1 MKKTFNIFGEI
12 VADEASMF
20 SYEDTTPQQ
29 VSSFLEHCNEDDEIE
44 FQISSPGGDV
54 NACIAICNL
63 IKNCKNKTTSIV
75 LGLAASS
82 ASVIACACDELKMYK
97 NSMLM
102 VHLPW
107 TGLYGNSEELR
118 KTADVLDKYGDAII
132 NVYKSKFNKSNEE
145 ILDFMKNETW
155 ITGEYAKDFGLNYVL
170 LEDDNEIKI
179 AACANKPTYKNAP
192 KNINDYLK
200 ISKKD
205 DNMPKP
211 TKDIVKEPVENK
223 VQETISNTD
232 VDNTE
237 KTVEDKPVETVE
249 NKVETVTLEECEKR
263 VSGMQS
269 TMAKQIDSLK
279 KEHEGIVNDL
289 KVQLEAKIKE
299 LDTAK
304 NESISLKQSLDDT
317 TKELQ
322 TTVSALEEKTKALE
336 TLNANVNSLAEEL
349 PTMEEGLKKCKTPAE
364 KVAFLKSGK
373 YKRN

>member
-1 MKKTFNIFGEI
+1 M
-12 VADEASMF
+12 
-20 SYEDTTPQQ
+20 
-29 VSSFLEHCNEDDEIE
+29 
-44 FQISSPGGDV
+44 
-54 NACIAICNL
+54 
-63 IKNCKNKTTSIV
+63 
-75 LGLAASS
+75 
-82 ASVIACACDELKMYK
+82 
-97 NSMLM
+97 
-102 VHLPW
+102 
-107 TGLYGNSEELR
+107 
-118 KTADVLDKYGDAII
+118 
-132 NVYKSKFNKSNEE
+132 
-145 ILDFMKNETW
+145 
-155 ITGEYAKDFGLNYVL
+155 
-170 LEDDNEIKI
+170 
-179 AACANKPTYKNAP
+179 
-192 KNINDYLK
+192 
-200 ISKKD
+200 
-205 DNMPKP
+205 
-211 TKDIVKEPVENK
+211 
-223 VQETISNTD
+223 
-232 VDNTE
+232 DNTE
-237 KTVEDKPVETVE
+237 KTVENKPVETVE

-349 PTMEEGLKKCKTPAE
+349 PTMEEGLKKCKTPSE

>member
-1 MKKTFNIFGEI
+1 MKRIFNIFGEI

-29 VSSFLEHCNEDDEIE
+29 VSSLLKHCNEDDEIE

-63 IKNCKNKTTSIV
+63 IKNCKNKTTSVV

-107 TGLYGNSEELR
+107 TGLYGNSEEFR

-132 NVYKSKFNKSNEE
+132 NVYKSKFNKTNEE

-155 ITGEYAKDFGLNYVL
+155 ITGEYAKNFGLNYTL
-170 LEDDNEIKI
+170 LEEDNEIKI

-200 ISKKD
+200 ISNKD
-205 DNMPKP
+205 NDMPKP
-211 TKDIVKEPVENK
+211 TKDTVQKTTDKPVEN
-223 VQETISNTD
+223 
-232 VDNTE
+232 
-237 KTVEDKPVETVE
+237 KPVETVE

-269 TMAKQIDSLK
+269 VMAKQIDSLK
-279 KEHEGIVNDL
+279 KEYEGIVNDL
-289 KVQLEAKIKE
+289 EVQLEEKVKE
-299 LDTAK
+299 LETVK
-304 NESISLKQSLDDT
+304 NESISLKQNLDNT

-349 PTMEEGLKKCKTPAE
+349 PTMEEGLAKCKTPSE

-373 YKRN
+373 LTFKKEFKNGFNISWTY

>member
-12 VADEASMF
+12 VADEASMW

-132 NVYKSKFNKSNEE
+132 NVYKSKFNKSNDE

-205 DNMPKP
+205 DNMSKP
-211 TKDIVKEPVENK
+211 TKDIV
-223 VQETISNTD
+223 QNT
-232 VDNTE
+232 T
-237 KTVEDKPVETVE
+237 DKPVETVQ
-249 NKVETVTLEECEKR
+249 NKVEMVTLEECEKR

-269 TMAKQIDSLK
+269 VMAKQIDSLK

-289 KVQLEAKIKE
+289 KVQLEAKVKE
-299 LDTAK
+299 LDTVK

-317 TKELQ
+317 AKELQ
-322 TTVSALEEKTKALE
+322 STVSALEEKTKALE
-336 TLNANVNSLAEEL
+336 TLNANVNSTPDEL
-349 PTMEEGLKKCKTPAE
+349 PTMEEGLVKCKTPSE